1 MMVPHAAFM
10 SAQILE
16 RCVDH
21 QHYEK
26 CLRNFASSNYIQ
38 MDQFR
43 APEEYAFLEENEMI
57 DIYSMG
63 NIFYAILSGNMPFE
77 GQKESKAQKK
87 VMDGIRPKIPK
98 EVMESDDVAIQ
109 TLLSVT
115 KRCWSKKPNDRPSA
129 ATIRDELKELLDG
142 LVSNNVNGT
151 VGPRGM

>member
-1 MMVPHAAFM
+1 
-10 SAQILE
+10 
-16 RCVDH
+16 
-21 QHYEK
+21 
-26 CLRNFASSNYIQ
+26 
-38 MDQFR
+38 
-43 APEEYAFLEENEMI
+43 MI

-98 EVMESDDVAIQ
+98 EVMESDDIAIQ
-109 TLLSVT
+109 TLISVT
-115 KRCWSKKPNDRPSA
+115 KRCWSKKPKERPSA